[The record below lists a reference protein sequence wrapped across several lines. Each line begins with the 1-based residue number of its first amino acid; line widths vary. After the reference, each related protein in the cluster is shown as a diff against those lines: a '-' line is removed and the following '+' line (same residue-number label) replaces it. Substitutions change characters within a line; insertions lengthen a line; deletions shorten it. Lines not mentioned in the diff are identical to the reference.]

1 VLRSCPGIP
10 SWATCGE
17 GSRESWQWSEQ
28 ALRCGAARQEAAAL
42 RALLAHRWFVVAGDS
57 IGRFFFAALLRLLS
71 DNRALLTPGV
81 AVSFSC
87 MLAEDILHFSAFSRT
102 LLCHGCSD
110 TADSIWA
117 SRL

>member
-17 GSRESWQWSEQ
+17 GSRESWQWSEE

-81 AVSFSC
+81 AVPFSC
-87 MLAEDILHFSAFSRT
+87 MLAGDILYLSAFSRT
-102 LLCHGCSD
+102 LLCRGCSD
-110 TADSIWA
+110 TADSFWA